1 MVIHSFAVYLL
12 TSTFVFIF
20 SRRLWHGLEIL
31 WSQNLPGSEIRGRRN
46 KTKNRSL
53 IFNSASED
61 MPREVKS
68 ITFCL
73 LSVPVALTGSGS
85 SGRPLGHWSCG
96 VYGFSKFVSPTFTA
110 HWVDLVGKFRFT
122 SQQGSSFIFCPLQ
135 ISDHVSKLLICA
147 INTNMCTLTSYKE
160 VHVSVWCCDLD
171 RMYTLQ
177 ETCVWKKDSVFMWWL
192 CWGGSG
198 NFRNCVCKG
207 HCGGGG
213 GYGMGCGKIRDI
225 FLMVLSSLSLF
236 PVCCVFHITDCQNQD
251 TLHKH
256 MRPSRHGP
264 NEPSGPWA
272 EINLPFLKPFVLV
285 TGSVLSNAVV
295 SEDNDSHVSMPIS
308 RHKYIYFI

>member
-1 MVIHSFAVYLL
+1 
-12 TSTFVFIF
+12 
-20 SRRLWHGLEIL
+20 
-31 WSQNLPGSEIRGRRN
+31 
-46 KTKNRSL
+46 
-53 IFNSASED
+53 

-68 ITFCL
+68 FTFCL

-160 VHVSVWCCDLD
+160 VHVSVWCGDLD

-213 GYGMGCGKIRDI
+213 GIWDGMWEDQGYLLNGS
-225 FLMVLSSLSLF
+225 FLFVSVSCLLCVPYHRLS
-236 PVCCVFHITDCQNQD
+236 
-251 TLHKH
+251 
-256 MRPSRHGP
+256 
-264 NEPSGPWA
+264 
-272 EINLPFLKPFVLV
+272 KP
-285 TGSVLSNAVV
+285 GHSS
-295 SEDNDSHVSMPIS
+295 
-308 RHKYIYFI
+308 